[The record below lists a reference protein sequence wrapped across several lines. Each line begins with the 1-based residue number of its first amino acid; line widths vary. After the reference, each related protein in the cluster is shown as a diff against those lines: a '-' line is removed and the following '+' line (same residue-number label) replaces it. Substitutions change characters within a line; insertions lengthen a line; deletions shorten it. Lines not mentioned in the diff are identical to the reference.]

1 MKYIVRML
9 AIAMV
14 GLFPLTPVLADSGE
28 GEVAEILIKIMTPD
42 GPRWYKLGADLSKVD
57 VSEGTVLRFVYEGDT
72 IDTIDA
78 VTVDSE
84 GNKVTDEND
93 N

>member
-1 MKYIVRML
+1 MKHIFKLL
-9 AIAMV
+9 AIATV
-14 GLFPLTPVLADSGE
+14 GLFPFTPVLAESGQ

-57 VSEGTVLRFVYEGDT
+57 VSEGTVVQFNYVG
-72 IDTIDA
+72 DTIDA
-78 VTVDSE
+78 VTVDAE
-84 GNKVTDEND
+84 GEKVEDEAD